1 MDMNESAKQKV
12 LQQLIDLMDAKGVE
26 GMKAKSPK
34 FMKVET
40 NDPAMAK
47 EVVEEVTDSEMPM
60 EPEMPME
67 SEKPEMSGDDEDMKR
82 LMKMYKQLK

>member
-12 LQQLIDLMDAKGVE
+12 LQQLIDLMDSKSVE
-26 GMKAKSPK
+26 GLKSKSPK

-47 EVVEEVTDSEMPM
+47 EVVEEVTDSAIPTS

-67 SEKPEMSGDDEDMKR
+67 EPKEDEDMKR
-82 LMKMYKQLK
+82 LMEMYKQLK

>member
-47 EVVEEVTDSEMPM
+47 EVVEEVTDSPMPI

-67 SEKPEMSGDDEDMKR
+67 SEVPQEDSSDDMQR
-82 LMKMYKQLK
+82 LMELYKQLK

>member
-47 EVVEEVTDSEMPM
+47 EVVEEVTDSEMPI

-67 SEKPEMSGDDEDMKR
+67 SEKPEVSGEDEDMKR
-82 LMKMYKQLK
+82 LMEMYKQLK

>member
-47 EVVEEVTDSEMPM
+47 EVVEEVTDSEMPL
-60 EPEMPME
+60 PME
-67 SEKPEMSGDDEDMKR
+67 EEASEPKEDMDMER
-82 LMKMYKQLK
+82 LMEMYKQLK